1 MQLGEGVLREGRR
14 ETRVTEGGGKGPG
27 LVG

>member
-14 ETRVTEGGGKGPG
+14 ETRVTDGGGKGPG